1 MENIKP
7 RQTSSEGA
15 NHEQIKTSDEWIS
28 HVLEQSGIKF
38 RKIDFPEN
46 TTYTKAFILDQG
58 NNYGQDTVRIYR
70 GIDNTETIFNQE
82 PYINR
87 FKKYKDLAPEQ
98 KAVINESLQKLTQNP
113 TKQNLDEH
121 IQLIMPYLNDR
132 EKAEL
137 AEDMKFVLDGVS
149 DGFSVRRMIHQ
160 KQVAHPLGASTFGVS
175 PYLSFTYQ
183 KSQVYAGNAI
193 LIIDAPIF
201 CIEDWSADEDAET
214 NYVGQLNNGHIA
226 AIVLKKEYDPF
237 VYQRPPKEESLS
249 TLELLEKSL
258 PVISQESMKTS
269 RKLRHQALLMNDTN
283 TR

>member
-7 RQTSSEGA
+7 RQISNEGA
-15 NHEQIKTSDEWIS
+15 NHNQIKTSEEWIS
-28 HVLEQSGIKF
+28 HALEQSGIKF
-38 RKIDFPEN
+38 KKIDFPEN
-46 TTYTKAFILDQG
+46 TTYTKAFILDRV
-58 NNYGQDTVRIYR
+58 NNYGHDTVRIYR
-70 GIDNTETIFNQE
+70 GIDDIETIFNQE

-87 FKKYKDLAPEQ
+87 FEKYKDLAPEQ

-183 KSQVYAGNAI
+183 PSHVYAGNAI
-193 LIIDAPIF
+193 LVIDAPISY
-201 CIEDWSADEDAET
+201 IEDWSADDDAET
-214 NYVGQLNNGHIA
+214 NYVGQLNNGYIA

-237 VYQRPPKEESLS
+237 VYQRHPKEESLG

-258 PVISQESMKTS
+258 PVISRESMKTS
-269 RKLRHQALLMNDTN
+269 RKLRHQALLVNDVN
-283 TR
+283 IR